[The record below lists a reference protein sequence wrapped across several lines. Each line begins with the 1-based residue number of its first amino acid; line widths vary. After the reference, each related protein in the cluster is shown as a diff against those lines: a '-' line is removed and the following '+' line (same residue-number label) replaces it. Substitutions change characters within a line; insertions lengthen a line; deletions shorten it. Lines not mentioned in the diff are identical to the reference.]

1 MPPSEQVDFYLF
13 DPQNHIYTSRRASKI
28 GMHMDWHAFSLQL
41 KNHEN
46 RKIFKYDEVQGR
58 ELFWGSSYFS
68 SSFQGYFIFFKSGN
82 D

>member
-1 MPPSEQVDFYLF
+1 MPSSEQVDFYLF

-46 RKIFKYDEVQGR
+46 PKNFKYPKFEKTGFFANKQI
-58 ELFWGSSYFS
+58 YFY
-68 SSFQGYFIFFKSGN
+68 SFAT
-82 D
+82 